1 MTCHKAQGATV
12 EVALVYGSSALTREA
27 GYVALS
33 RGRTANHLYITDTS
47 DQPERADADR
57 GPYLDPVDLDRL
69 AAQLT
74 ISRAQLLA
82 TEQLPEPPAPARP
95 AWQKAH
101 ETYRMAYPAPDH
113 YGGISR

>member
-12 EVALVYGSSALTREA
+12 DIALVYGSSALTREA

-47 DQPERADADR
+47 DAPERADTDR
-57 GPYLDPVDLDRL
+57 GPWLDPVDLDRL

-74 ISRAQLLA
+74 TSRAQMLA
-82 TEQLPEPPAPARP
+82 LEQLPETPAPAEQSWR
-95 AWQKAH
+95 QH
-101 ETYRMAYPAPDH
+101 ERHQFTQPAPDR
-113 YGGISR
+113 YEGISR